1 MSEKHTAVLRW
12 AELNR
17 EELGAVLPEALVI
30 LPIGATEQHG
40 PALTTGTD
48 TLLASTVAG
57 RGAALAAERAR
68 RPLVIAPAIPVGAS
82 DHHFPFGGTLSLRQ
96 ETLLAVLGDLARSV
110 ARSGAR
116 RLVLVNGHGGNQ
128 GVCQAAAAEAASEY
142 DLAVAYLDYWQLAS
156 DPGGATSPGHDS
168 IPGHAGEFETSL
180 VLAVAPELVGPRPAR
195 PQPPTVP
202 VIPNVQIHTAA
213 TWRAIAGYTDDPAR
227 ADAERG
233 NRWLTQCVDGL
244 ADRLVALA
252 ETL

>member
-1 MSEKHTAVLRW
+1 MNEKHAVVLRW

-40 PALTTGTD
+40 PALATGTD
-48 TLLASTVAG
+48 ALLASTVAG
-57 RGAALAAERAR
+57 RGAALAAERAS
-68 RPLVIAPAIPVGAS
+68 RPLVLAPAIPVGAS
-82 DHHFPFGGTLSLRQ
+82 DHHLPFGGTLSLRQ

-128 GVCQAAAAEAASEY
+128 GGCQAAAAAAASDY

-156 DPGGATSPGHDS
+156 DPGGGT

-180 VLAVAPELVGPRPAR
+180 VLAVAPELVGRRTAR
-195 PQPPTVP
+195 PQPPNVP
-202 VIPNVQIHTAA
+202 AVPNVQIHAAA
-213 TWRAIAGYTDDPAR
+213 TWRAIDGYTDDPAR

-233 NRWLTQCVDGL
+233 SRWLTQCVEGL
-244 ADRLVALA
+244 AERLVTLA